1 MPQYQ
6 PISTTH
12 LSNTASRS
20 KVLDRALALV
30 AALLVAAIVFVAR
43 Y

>member
-1 MPQYQ
+1 MP
-6 PISTTH
+6 P
-12 LSNTASRS
+12 LDADTASRS

-30 AALLVAAIVFVAR
+30 AALLVVAIVLVAR

>member
-1 MPQYQ
+1 MP
-6 PISTTH
+6 P
-12 LSNTASRS
+12 LDAGTASRS

-30 AALLVAAIVFVAR
+30 AALLVVAIVFVAR